1 MFMFERTYSFTS
13 IFRIMALIGDSL
25 SSGEFQIP
33 DPNKEG
39 ECLYLDKIPYS
50 WGQFL
55 ANKNGIKM
63 YNFTKGG
70 MTAKE
75 YNESFAKEN
84 DFYNVKYKA
93 QAYLIALGV
102 NDLLNLRFELGE
114 LSDIDV
120 KDYHNNKETFM
131 GQYAKI
137 IQMYKEINPDAKFFL
152 VSMPHDCRD
161 SDHDKVMKKAC
172 HDFLHELCKMFSNCY
187 VVDLYEKMEP
197 YTFELNRKYFMMGHL
212 NPLGYVYTADVV
224 DKLIDEIIDNNPKD
238 FELVGVTDLIKT
250 GL

>member
-1 MFMFERTYSFTS
+1 MFQRTYSFTS
-13 IFRIMALIGDSL
+13 IFKYMALIGDSL
-25 SSGEFQIP
+25 SSGEFQYE
-33 DPNKEG
+33 DTNNEG
-39 ECLYLDKIPYS
+39 QFFYLDKIPYS

-55 ANKNGIKM
+55 AWRNGAIM

-84 DFYNVKYKA
+84 DFYNPKYKA

-102 NDLLNLRFELGE
+102 NDLLNLRFELGK
-114 LSDIDV
+114 LDDIDV
-120 KDYHNNKETFM
+120 NDYHNNKDTFM

-161 SDHDKVMKKAC
+161 SDNDKVMKKAC
-172 HDFLHELCKMFSNCY
+172 HDFLHELCKIFSNCY
-187 VVDLYEKMEP
+187 VIDLYEKMEP
-197 YTFELNRKYFMMGHL
+197 YSFELNKKYFLNGHL
-212 NPLGYVYTADVV
+212 NPMGYVYTANVIDN
-224 DKLIDEIIDNNPKD
+224 LIDEIIENNPKD
-238 FELVGVTDLIKT
+238 FELVGTSDLIKT